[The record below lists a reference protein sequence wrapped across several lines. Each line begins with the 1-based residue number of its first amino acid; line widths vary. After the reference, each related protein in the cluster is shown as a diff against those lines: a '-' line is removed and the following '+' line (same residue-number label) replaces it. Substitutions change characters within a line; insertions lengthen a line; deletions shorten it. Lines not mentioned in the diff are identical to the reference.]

1 MEEEKISYPSSPWG
15 GRRRVNSLCL
25 YIAFKVPIAHP
36 DRKHPMGSWIYR
48 SGDQKKTVLQ
58 LKMQRSQFKP
68 RSLKCTCKH
77 SIGDV
82 KWKCLN
88 LYLLSISSLQVFY
101 FWMFSNVCNICRTV
115 IHMHNLEVSMYENVL
130 KIFLV
135 ITNLSWLRTSVHFWV
150 FCFTITTWRTFKKYM
165 FLGCLGGSIG

>member
-15 GRRRVNSLCL
+15 GRRRVNSSLCL

-36 DRKHPMGSWIYR
+36 DRKHPVGSWIHR

-68 RSLKCTCKH
+68 GSLKCTRKH

-82 KWKCLN
+82 K
-88 LYLLSISSLQVFY
+88 
-101 FWMFSNVCNICRTV
+101 
-115 IHMHNLEVSMYENVL
+115 
-130 KIFLV
+130 
-135 ITNLSWLRTSVHFWV
+135 
-150 FCFTITTWRTFKKYM
+150 
-165 FLGCLGGSIG
+165 